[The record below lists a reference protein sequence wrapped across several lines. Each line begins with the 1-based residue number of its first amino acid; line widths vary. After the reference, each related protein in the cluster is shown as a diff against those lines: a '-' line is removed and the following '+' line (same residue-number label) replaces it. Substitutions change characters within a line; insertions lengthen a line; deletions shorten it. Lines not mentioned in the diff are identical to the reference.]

1 VLNKNGEACYPSGVD
16 ASNVEFHMYDWSYG
30 NQFLIYPWEG
40 SGGDFR
46 DLSYQ
51 NMQAGNVSKYLGFAV
66 NNGDQNV
73 ANLAA
78 NCYQVVEKYNLP
90 LYYGAIDLNDRDLGL
105 KAFQSE
111 LEAAG
116 INKLLAAYQD
126 QLDAWLALNSK

>member
-1 VLNKNGEACYPSGVD
+1 
-16 ASNVEFHMYDWSYG
+16 MYDWSYG
-30 NQFLIYPWEG
+30 NQFLIYPWGEG
-40 SGGDFR
+40 TGSDFR

-51 NMQAGNVSKYLGFAV
+51 NMKAGNVSKYLGFAV

-90 LYYGAIDLNDRDLGL
+90 LYYGVIDLNDRDLGL
-105 KAFQSE
+105 RAFQSE

-116 INKLLAAYQD
+116 INKLIAAYQS
-126 QLDAWLALNSK
+126 QLDAWLAAN